1 MGVGV
6 GVGVGGGRASE
17 DDLDL
22 AFVASFGKMNLCP
35 TALSFLA

>member
-6 GVGVGGGRASE
+6 GVGVGGGASE
-17 DDLDL
+17 DNLNL